1 MRALQS
7 GSQTTSIL
15 GSGQAALR
23 QLERKFR
30 RLRLF
35 KCKFYLREKM
45 RSRHASM
52 SFIIG
57 VEAKNIPKVQA
68 HHSITGKKYD
78 AFSTQI
84 HF

>member
-1 MRALQS
+1 
-7 GSQTTSIL
+7 
-15 GSGQAALR
+15 
-23 QLERKFR
+23 
-30 RLRLF
+30 
-35 KCKFYLREKM
+35 M

-68 HHSITGKKYD
+68 YHSITGKKYD

>member
-1 MRALQS
+1 
-7 GSQTTSIL
+7 
-15 GSGQAALR
+15 
-23 QLERKFR
+23 
-30 RLRLF
+30 
-35 KCKFYLREKM
+35 M

-57 VEAKNIPKVQA
+57 VEAKGIPKVQA